1 MKSFYRILFALFLFP
16 SLILADG
23 TNDSPELI
31 KRGTDANI
39 TGHVQDANTKEHLP
53 FINII
58 VKGTTIGVTT
68 DATGHYMLKDL
79 PIGDLTLEVSF
90 IGYKKITKTVT
101 TKTNTLLEVNF
112 LLEEEALAIDEV
124 VVSATRSET
133 MRREAPALVN
143 VLDMKLFERTQST
156 DISQGLKF
164 QPGVRVE
171 TNCQNCGFS
180 QVRINGM
187 DGPYSQIL
195 IDSRPVFS
203 ALAGVYGLEQIP
215 ANMIERVEVVRGGGS
230 ALFGSSAIAGT
241 INIITREPLNN
252 SASISHQTRALGGLN
267 TFENTTNF
275 NGSIVSDNNK
285 LGITMFGQTRH
296 RSGYDHDG
304 DGYTETPVLDGRT
317 LGFRAFIKPSNYS
330 KLTAE
335 YHNTHEFRRGGD
347 LLKEQPHNAHVAEQ
361 LEHTNN
367 IGSLNYS
374 LFSPNGRHRF
384 NAYASFMKVDR
395 KSYYGGGDKTA
406 NEIMAEGKKNIE
418 KAKDQFIENLK
429 KANPGISDEKIEEEL
444 SANFFPKMNNGL
456 SNEDMLE
463 LNKRMA
469 SYGRT
474 GGLTHMFGA
483 QYAYEMPK
491 LLFMPATLTTGLE
504 YTHDKLDDV
513 SGYREAP
520 LMQKVNT
527 RSAFLQNEWKN
538 NRWSILLGAR
548 LDKHSLVKDMIF
560 SPRINLRYNPSQA
573 FSFRLSY
580 SKGFRAPQI
589 FDEDLHVDNAGGDLI
604 LSQNAPGL
612 KEETSH
618 SFSGSIDW
626 YHRMG
631 AWQLNLLAEGF
642 YTSLVDAFSFNQKDT
657 VVKGMKQILKIRKN
671 SEGAKVYGLNF
682 EGKIAYLNTWQ
693 LQAGLTAQKSLWNKE
708 QQWHE
713 DDTYKTRRMYRTPNL
728 YAYFVSTVNFT
739 RDFTLSISGNY
750 TGNMLTG
757 HEIPTEDDGS
767 LTMFNGKPSAMIHP
781 DRMQHGEGQTATTYG
796 PRTFQTPAFF
806 EMGCRLSYNFPI
818 YNVYTMQ
825 IYAGVQNMF
834 NAFQDD
840 FDKGPARDSAYIY
853 GPGMPRSFFAGIKIS
868 L

>member
-1 MKSFYRILFALFLFP
+1 MKSFYRILFALFLLP
-16 SLILADG
+16 SMMLADG
-23 TNDSPELI
+23 TNDSPEQI

-39 TGHVQDANTKEHLP
+39 TGHVQDATTKEHLP
-53 FINII
+53 YINIQ

-79 PIGDLTLEVSF
+79 PVGDLTLEVSF
-90 IGYKKITKTVT
+90 IGYKKVTKKVT
-101 TKTNTLLEVNF
+101 TKANTLLEVNF

-275 NGSIVSDNNK
+275 NGAIVSDNHK

-317 LGFRAFIKPSNYS
+317 LGFRAYVKPSNYS

-347 LLKEQPHNAHVAEQ
+347 LLKEEPHNAHVAEQ

-367 IGSLNYS
+367 TGSLNYS

-429 KANPGISDEKIEEEL
+429 KATPGISDEKIEEEL
-444 SANFFPKMNNGL
+444 AANFFPKINKSL
-456 SNEDMLE
+456 SNEEMLE
-463 LNKRMA
+463 M
-469 SYGRT
+469 
-474 GGLTHMFGA
+474 
-483 QYAYEMPK
+483 
-491 LLFMPATLTTGLE
+491 
-504 YTHDKLDDV
+504 
-513 SGYREAP
+513 
-520 LMQKVNT
+520 
-527 RSAFLQNEWKN
+527 N
-538 NRWSILLGAR
+538 NRM
-548 LDKHSLVKDMIF
+548 D
-560 SPRINLRYNPSQA
+560 
-573 FSFRLSY
+573 SY
-580 SKGFRAPQI
+580 
-589 FDEDLHVDNAGGDLI
+589 
-604 LSQNAPGL
+604 
-612 KEETSH
+612 
-618 SFSGSIDW
+618 
-626 YHRMG
+626 
-631 AWQLNLLAEGF
+631 
-642 YTSLVDAFSFNQKDT
+642 
-657 VVKGMKQILKIRKN
+657 
-671 SEGAKVYGLNF
+671 
-682 EGKIAYLNTWQ
+682 
-693 LQAGLTAQKSLWNKE
+693 
-708 QQWHE
+708 
-713 DDTYKTRRMYRTPNL
+713 
-728 YAYFVSTVNFT
+728 
-739 RDFTLSISGNY
+739 
-750 TGNMLTG
+750 
-757 HEIPTEDDGS
+757 
-767 LTMFNGKPSAMIHP
+767 
-781 DRMQHGEGQTATTYG
+781 
-796 PRTFQTPAFF
+796 
-806 EMGCRLSYNFPI
+806 
-818 YNVYTMQ
+818 
-825 IYAGVQNMF
+825 
-834 NAFQDD
+834 
-840 FDKGPARDSAYIY
+840 
-853 GPGMPRSFFAGIKIS
+853 
-868 L
+868 